1 MNNPNN
7 HLAGTCCLK
16 SIWEV
21 PFNHL
26 LVHDQLR
33 MHNPALCFPITLL
46 PNKEIWIQGCWSSA
60 WLKFNTPTN
69 LAGVSQ
75 CISWISCCC
84 TSSTKAFLYPTLSCP
99 SSSHTLC
106 HFLCTHGFP
115 LRNNKVW
122 VPHAWGILTPQT
134 ALQSNFTIPLDKEN
148 ALYKNNFNYPP
159 SLMLSDT
166 KMLLAIKKYHT
177 GTSSLGDPTP
187 MLAILLL
194 IFLRA

>member
-1 MNNPNN
+1 MTNWECTIQLCVSPLPCFQTKRFGFRDVWAQLGSSLI
-7 HLAGTCCLK
+7 HPL
-16 SIWEV
+16 IWQV
-21 PFNHL
+21 
-26 LVHDQLR
+26 
-33 MHNPALCFPITLL
+33 FP
-46 PNKEIWIQGCWSSA
+46 
-60 WLKFNTPTN
+60 
-69 LAGVSQ
+69 Q

-187 MLAILLL
+187 MLAILLV